1 MIHPTHYIG
10 VRKPRVHN
18 PSPLHK
24 PHYKRGG
31 ITHGVMRT
39 RVYDVHMGSLYGV
52 VVVVVVVGFKCV
64 YFVGGDG
71 GVVYICYECT
81 AYNVRRT
88 MYNVRE

>member
-1 MIHPTHYIG
+1 
-10 VRKPRVHN
+10 
-18 PSPLHK
+18 
-24 PHYKRGG
+24 
-31 ITHGVMRT
+31 MRT
-39 RVYDVHMGSLYGV
+39 RVYDVHMGSLYG
-52 VVVVVVVGFKCV
+52 VVVVVGFKCV